1 MSTERLLRVEDAA
14 AQLCV
19 SRWTIYRWVEE
30 GRLHATKLGRGS
42 LRIFT
47 ESVQQLVAH
56 NRVCPQPALVKPARI
71 APAIHADALF
81 AFDHEDLVA
90 EAETSARVGT

>member
-47 ESVQQLVAH
+47 ESVQDLVAD
-56 NRVCPQPALVKPARI
+56 NRICPQATAVETTIGHTAR
-71 APAIHADALF
+71 HADALC
-81 AFDHEDLVA
+81 ALELDDLAA
-90 EAETSARVGT
+90 EAEPSALVGI